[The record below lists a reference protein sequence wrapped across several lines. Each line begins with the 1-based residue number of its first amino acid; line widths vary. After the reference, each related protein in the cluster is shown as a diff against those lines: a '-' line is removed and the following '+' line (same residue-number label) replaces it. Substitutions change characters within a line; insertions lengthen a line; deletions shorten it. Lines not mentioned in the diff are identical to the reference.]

1 MSFLGDIER
10 NVRNKRLLDDISKLS
25 QGITASI
32 AELSDKAQKLNELT
46 DQYKQSLS
54 EIETDSNTGEKAES
68 KPSGIKGFF
77 SSIFGSS
84 ENKVSTTT
92 PLSDANSPAAV
103 DNIDADSLSEASTLQ
118 PESSKQA
125 IEQPGISSD
134 NNPNAPPTSSDMFS
148 SSLTQPPSP
157 PLSPLPSQP
166 PLESAP
172 PSPPLPPALL
182 PESVADDE
190 QTVSSEQQDQQDQQQ
205 DQQQNQQQ
213 QIQNN
218 NNNLGNLDDSSTTS
232 VGGKSRKKSKRSKKT
247 IRKNHKKSKNATKT
261 QKNDNSDVIS
271 DGHELSKSLL

>member
-118 PESSKQA
+118 PESSEQA

-134 NNPNAPPTSSDMFS
+134 NNTNAPPTSSDMFS

-157 PLSPLPSQP
+157 PLPSLPSQP

-172 PSPPLPPALL
+172 PSPLLPPALL

-190 QTVSSEQQDQQDQQQ
+190 QTVSSEQQDQQDQ
-205 DQQQNQQQ
+205 QQQ

-271 DGHELSKSLL
+271 DGHHKYCFNC

>member
-118 PESSKQA
+118 PESSEQA

-172 PSPPLPPALL
+172 PSPLLPPALL

-190 QTVSSEQQDQQDQQQ
+190 QTVSSEQQDHQDQQDQQ
-205 DQQQNQQQ
+205 DQQQQ

>member
-118 PESSKQA
+118 PESSEQA

-172 PSPPLPPALL
+172 PSPLLPPALL

-190 QTVSSEQQDQQDQQQ
+190 QTVSSEQQDQQDQ
-205 DQQQNQQQ
+205 QQQ

>member
-118 PESSKQA
+118 PESSEQA

-148 SSLTQPPSP
+148 SSLTQPP
-157 PLSPLPSQP
+157 LPSQP
-166 PLESAP
+166 PLESAPPSP

-190 QTVSSEQQDQQDQQQ
+190 QTVSSEQQEQQDQQQEQQ

-261 QKNDNSDVIS
+261 QKNHHLCQSNT
-271 DGHELSKSLL
+271 